1 VETALRIA
9 GMALATFFTRYA
21 MIALV
26 GREPPALFR
35 RWLRY
40 VPAALLAALIAPAA
54 LTSPPGVSIH
64 GRWVALGVGALLAWR
79 TRQVLPTLV
88 GGLVA
93 FWLLL
98 AFGI

>member
-1 VETALRIA
+1 METVLRIA
-9 GMALATFFTRYA
+9 GMAAVTFFTRYT

-54 LTSPPGVSIH
+54 LTSPTEASIA
-64 GRWVALGVGALLAWR
+64 GRWVALGAGALLAWR
-79 TRQVLPTLV
+79 TRQVLPPLI
-88 GGLVA
+88 GGLA
-93 FWLLL
+93 IFWLLR
-98 AFGI
+98 ASGI

>member
-1 VETALRIA
+1 METALRIA

-26 GREPPALFR
+26 GREPPVLFR

-40 VPAALLAALIAPAA
+40 VPVALLAALIAPAA
-54 LTSPPGVSIH
+54 LVSPAGAGVH
-64 GRWVALGVGALLAWR
+64 GRWLALSVGALLAWR
-79 TRQVLPTLV
+79 TRQVLPPLV

-93 FWLLL
+93 FWILC
-98 AFGI
+98 AFRI

>member
-1 VETALRIA
+1 METALRIA

-26 GREPPALFR
+26 GRDPSALFR

-54 LTSPPGVSIH
+54 LASPPGANAY

-79 TRQVLPTLV
+79 TRQVLPPLI

-93 FWLLL
+93 FWVLRAL
-98 AFGI
+98 

>member
-1 VETALRIA
+1 METALRIV
-9 GMALATFFTRYA
+9 GMALVTFFTRYA

-26 GREPPALFR
+26 GREPSALFR

-54 LTSPPGVSIH
+54 LASPAGANVY
-64 GRWVALGVGALLAWR
+64 GRWAALGVGALLAWR

-88 GGLVA
+88 GGLVT
-93 FWLLL
+93 FWVLSAL
-98 AFGI
+98 

>member
-1 VETALRIA
+1 VETALRIV
-9 GMALATFFTRYA
+9 GMALVTFFTRYA

-26 GREPPALFR
+26 GREPSALFR

-54 LTSPPGVSIH
+54 LASPAAANVH
-64 GRWVALGVGALLAWR
+64 VRWIALGVGALLAWR

-88 GGLVA
+88 GGLVT
-93 FWLLL
+93 FWVLSAL
-98 AFGI
+98 

>member
-1 VETALRIA
+1 MGTALRIA

-26 GREPPALFR
+26 GREPPVLFR

-40 VPAALLAALIAPAA
+40 VPVALLAALIAPAA
-54 LTSPPGVSIH
+54 LSSPPETSIH

-79 TRQVLPTLV
+79 TKQVLPSLV
-88 GGLVA
+88 SGLVT
-93 FWLLL
+93 FWALSI
-98 AFGI
+98 FGI

>member
-26 GREPPALFR
+26 GREPSALLR

-54 LTSPPGVSIH
+54 LTSPAEANVY
-64 GRWVALGVGALLAWR
+64 GRWVALGVGALLAWH

-88 GGLVA
+88 GGLVM
-93 FWLLL
+93 FWILWVL
-98 AFGI
+98 GT